1 MTGNGGGFVRTTS
14 RMERYHSAESEEPQQ
29 PRPTNYQRRPAL
41 GRWAAFLVLLLTV
54 AVGLRLTLFNP
65 NYVAGVVSRST
76 TGEKVMANVN
86 SDLDDLGVSG
96 DPITAAVIQ
105 PYLEQGIAQLYGQ
118 STTTP
123 DSSALSSAITTQ
135 AQTLGITASA
145 ALVDKVAN
153 QAEKRAV
160 AAFQTPTMQTV
171 GWKIQRAQRLDFWL
185 LVATLLLLVVTTIY
199 AFGVHHFF
207 GSLGPGL
214 TLGGIMAAIVG
225 VVGFL
230 VAPAVV
236 TATTTTLTSL
246 VTSVIRSGLGVVIFA
261 GAAEFIIG
269 LVVLLGHRTFRKS

>member
-1 MTGNGGGFVRTTS
+1 MHTTS
-14 RMERYHSAESEEPQQ
+14 RMERYHSAEQEDPQQ
-29 PRPTNYQRRPAL
+29 PSPTKYQRRPAL
-41 GRWAAFLVLLLTV
+41 GRWVAFLILLLTV
-54 AVGLRLTLFNP
+54 AVGLRLTLFNA

-96 DPITAAVIQ
+96 DPVTAAVIQ

-118 STTTP
+118 SATTP
-123 DSSALSSAITTQ
+123 DSSALSTAITTQ
-135 AQTLGITASA
+135 AQTLGVTASA
-145 ALVDKVAN
+145 TLVNKIAN
-153 QAEKRAV
+153 QAQKRAV
-160 AAFQTPTMQTV
+160 AAFKTPAMQTV

-199 AFGVHHFF
+199 ALGVHHFF

-214 TLGGIMAAIVG
+214 TLGGFMGAIVG

-246 VTSVIRSGLGVVIFA
+246 LTSVIRSGLGVIIFA
-261 GAAEFIIG
+261 GAAEFVIG